1 MTLRGEVGILETFK
15 EGGGKIDLFRHR
27 MGVGRAG
34 RRGEPRERQQCPQRD
49 DNDSKLEHL
58 PSELNRTKS
67 SADF

>member
-1 MTLRGEVGILETFK
+1 MGISETFK
-15 EGGGKIDLFRHR
+15 EGGSKTDLLFRHR
-27 MGVGRAG
+27 MGVGWDG
-34 RRGEPRERQQCPQRD
+34 GRGESRERRQCPQRD